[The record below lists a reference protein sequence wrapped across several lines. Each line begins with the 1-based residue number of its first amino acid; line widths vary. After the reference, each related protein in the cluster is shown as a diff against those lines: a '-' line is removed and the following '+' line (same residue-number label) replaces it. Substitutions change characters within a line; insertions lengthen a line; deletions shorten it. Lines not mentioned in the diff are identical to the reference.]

1 MKRLKILVVEDEQ
14 TTRRMLSFNLKQQ
27 GYDVVEAEDGD
38 TAYQVAVNEQPDLIL
53 LDIMMPGDNGFKVC
67 EKIRATPNFEE
78 TPIIMLT
85 ARAGPADKKFAFKA
99 GADDYLTKPID
110 LQLLNERIAAAIKQA
125 AITSPVERPPDPGQV
140 ISLFSPQ
147 HHMGVTTLATKL
159 AEILARQKK
168 YPVVLVD
175 LAFPQGDV
183 AKYLE
188 LKNWPNSAQLLS
200 QPTVQLTLETIKAAM
215 QKNFDTGFFVIAG
228 PTRDEGFD
236 HLRPTSDNL
245 SHILNLL
252 VDASYYVILDL
263 GATLTELNLT
273 AIKQSRKTFILTSGQ
288 PSANEA
294 IDNFL
299 ILARKLGL
307 DLGRL
312 MPVVNQLQGP
322 VGNTIVLVRS
332 PIARIPYI
340 PQNEI
345 QDSLWTS
352 ELALQKLNAIV
363 TGP

>member
-1 MKRLKILVVEDEQ
+1 MKRLKIMVVEDEQ

-38 TAYQVAVNEQPDLIL
+38 KAYETVVSEQPDLIL

-67 EKIRATPNFEE
+67 ERIRANPEFKD

-99 GADDYLTKPID
+99 GADDYLTKPVD
-110 LQLLNERIAAAIKQA
+110 LQHLNDRIAVALKEAAIV
-125 AITSPVERPPDPGQV
+125 SPVERPPDPGQV

-159 AEILARQKK
+159 ASFLARQKK
-168 YPVVLVD
+168 YPVLLID
-175 LAFPQGDV
+175 MAFQHGDI
-183 AKYLE
+183 AKNLE
-188 LKNWPNSAQLLS
+188 LKSLPNSAQLLS
-200 QPTVQLTLETIKAAM
+200 QPTAQITLETIKNVM
-215 QKNFDTGFFVIAG
+215 QPYEGGGYSVITGPARG
-228 PTRDEGFD
+228 EGLD
-236 HLRPTSDNL
+236 DYKPTSDNL
-245 SHILNLL
+245 RHVLNLL
-252 VDASYYVILDL
+252 VEASYYVVLDL

-273 AIKQSRKTFILTSGQ
+273 AIRNSSKTFTITSGQ
-288 PSANEA
+288 PAANES

-340 PQNEI
+340 PQTDI

-363 TGP
+363 TGS